1 MSRTTNALGLAPPS
15 KDYLTCKTLQGLQDN
30 GLALVET
37 FEIPKAQGM
46 KSLQGSPSFHST
58 SLQEMRLKEGSNY
71 QAFRAKKLSYKQSQK
86 MAADLAPVANLL
98 NPDLDNLEVLSTR
111 SETSTKPSSTQ
122 KKEEFLPKRGFEAFE
137 PKHLTNLGA
146 KLFYTLGPKGVHPLQ
161 MLCEQLVKNVI
172 FAEILENK
180 DVKTELL
187 KKLDEGPACFYG
199 YATWLKQLLT
209 QSCNELKAIELSV
222 LKIAWSEVLK
232 PLEDPEELSLM
243 LNQGTNN
250 LNFTFQV

>member
-1 MSRTTNALGLAPPS
+1 MSSKLPS
-15 KDYLTCKTLQGLQDN
+15 
-30 GLALVET
+30 
-37 FEIPKAQGM
+37 I
-46 KSLQGSPSFHST
+46 
-58 SLQEMRLKEGSNY
+58 SLQEARLQEGSSY
-71 QAFRAKKLSYKQSQK
+71 QVFQAKKLSYKIASK
-86 MAADLAPVANLL
+86 MAEDLAPVANLL
-98 NPDLDNLEVLSTR
+98 SPDLDNLEVLSTR
-111 SETSTKPSSTQ
+111 SETSTKPSSSYTA
-122 KKEEFLPKRGFEAFE
+122 PKQGFEAFE
-137 PKHLTNLGA
+137 PKHLTNLGG
-146 KLFYTLGPKGVHPLQ
+146 KLFHTLGQNGLHPLQ

-222 LKIAWSEVLK
+222 LKIAWSEVLG